1 MNPSKLSTAGDAAPD
16 PGGPDQAVVGARV
29 RVARERRGLSQ
40 EQVASQMG
48 ISASYLS
55 RIEAGQ
61 RRVRPVLLDQLAAA
75 LGTTS
80 GGLRTGVAPDR
91 AQRLEL
97 DLRLAQLALGSGD
110 PQSAEAGF
118 RGCAS
123 AGDELGLVDL
133 AQQARCGLGSAL
145 EALGRLEDAVAV
157 LEGLREE
164 LPVDGGVWLEV
175 MVSLCRCYREAGD
188 LQRAVDVGEAA
199 LTSLVELDLRDSAS
213 GIRLVATLLSA
224 YFERGDVLRAT
235 QLAADTVRR
244 ADRAGDPAGRAAAHW
259 NASLLLAN
267 RGRVPDAVT
276 HAERA
281 LALLG
286 EGEDQRNLARLRV
299 SYASLLIRQ
308 AVPDTKA
315 ALELLTRARAE
326 LSAGSGS
333 TIDLAYAAANLARTH
348 LLLGDLAAASAE
360 IEQAIDLLGDR
371 PRLETATALAVRGRI
386 ALAGGDP
393 TAAVRDLH
401 QAATILAIFG
411 TSRRTAALWTE
422 LAQLAETLADPH
434 TARQAYRAALAAVG
448 LTAPADTIA
457 APAGA

>member
-1 MNPSKLSTAGDAAPD
+1 MNASKPSTPDAVD
-16 PGGPDQAVVGARV
+16 PRGPGDQAVVAARV
-29 RVARERRGLSQ
+29 RAARERGGLSQ
-40 EQVASQMG
+40 EQVAAQIG

-61 RRVRPVLLDQLAAA
+61 RRVRPALLEQLAAA

-80 GGLRTGVAPDR
+80 GALRTGVEPDR

-118 RGCAS
+118 RGCARAS
-123 AGDELGLVDL
+123 NELGLVDV
-133 AQQARCGLGSAL
+133 AQRARLGLGSAL
-145 EALGRLEDAVAV
+145 EALGRLEDAVVV

-164 LPVDGGVWLEV
+164 LPVDGGGWLEV

-199 LTSLVELDLRDSAS
+199 LTSLTELGLRDSAS

-235 QLAADTVRR
+235 QLAADTVSR

-286 EGEDQRNLARLRV
+286 EGEDKRNLARLRV

-308 AVPDTKA
+308 ATPDTTT
-315 ALELLTRARAE
+315 ALEVLTRARAE
-326 LSAGSGS
+326 LRAGPGS
-333 TIDLAYAAANLARTH
+333 TIDLAYAAVNLARTH
-348 LLLGDLAAASAE
+348 LLRGDLAAARAE
-360 IEQAIDLLGDR
+360 IEQAIDLLGER

-386 ALAGGDP
+386 ALAEGDP
-393 TAAVRDLH
+393 SAALSDLH
-401 QAATILAIFG
+401 QAATTLAVFG
-411 TSRRTAALWTE
+411 TTRRTAALWTE
-422 LAQLAETLADPH
+422 VAELAETLADPH
-434 TARQAYRAALAAVG
+434 LARRAYRAALAAVG

-457 APAGA
+457 APVQP